1 MQVGGAGSATGGTVL
16 HGSPGADD
24 SCRDL
29 HVCDGCD
36 VGRLAVLLDVAVRT
50 IAQDAAKQAKTLR
63 INGRH
68 VMD

>member
-29 HVCDGCD
+29 HVCD